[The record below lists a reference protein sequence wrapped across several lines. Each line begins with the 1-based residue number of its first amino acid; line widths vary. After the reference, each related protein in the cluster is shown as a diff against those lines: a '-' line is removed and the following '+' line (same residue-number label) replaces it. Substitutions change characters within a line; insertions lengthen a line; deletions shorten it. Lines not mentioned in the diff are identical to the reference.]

1 MTHNEEK
8 FSNIAY
14 KMTVLELAITIQK
27 WDQKLTPLDS
37 SDGCQIL
44 SNI

>member
-8 FSNIAY
+8 FSNFAY
-14 KMTVLELAITIQK
+14 KMMVLELAITI
-27 WDQKLTPLDS
+27 QKLTPLDS